1 MIMRTTRN
9 QRHRVHTKQTYSLK
23 KLRTGKL
30 VLALVGS
37 FTVGAATLATSVNA
51 TEWIART
58 AEEIKQDIG
67 NFSKPYTIKW
77 GDTLSAI
84 QEATG
89 IDYHKIAADNGIEDV
104 NLIYAGNILYNKNGY
119 TAVANVQ
126 TGEVKVYQAQTPT
139 PTANTQAA
147 VSNAVAKTVVKDVTD
162 SKDEKVQ
169 EIKQALQ
176 QSVNPNGQ
184 VTEKVVTQPAKAVE
198 TSNQPTNQATA
209 KPAET
214 PSQPVEQPTVKPV
227 ETPSQPVEQPVVKS
241 VETPSQPVEQPTV
254 KPAETPSQPAEQ
266 PTVKPTETPSQPV
279 EQPAVKPAE
288 TPSQPVEQPTV
299 KPAET
304 PSQPVE
310 QPTVKPV
317 ETPSQPI
324 KPFKLSYEKKVVKSI
339 PFKEEIFKDPKL
351 DKGRIYRE
359 EGVEG
364 LEEVIFEVE
373 VENGKEIDYK
383 EISRKT
389 IKSAKNA
396 VVHIGIFEGKIP
408 HAINPESTQPTQPVE
423 QPAVKPVETPSQPA
437 ETTKPI
443 ETKVETE
450 KGEPLVQPKLPELV
464 VETETVNHEIMFE
477 ETTQED
483 PELLEGN
490 TRREEGVKG
499 NEQVVFEIVKE
510 NGVVKSRTETSRKV
524 TVAAKNAITYRGTKK
539 ATPEQPAVKPV
550 ETRSQPVERAAAKPV
565 ETEKGEPEVQPELP
579 ELVVETVNNEI
590 KFEETTQD
598 DPELLEGKTRREE
611 GSNGN
616 EQVMYEVVK
625 ENGVVKS
632 RTEISRKVT
641 VAAKNAITYRGTK
654 KAAPAQPVVTT
665 KVVTEVI
672 EKDIVEKVIED
683 DSIAQGKS
691 VVESNGTKP
700 RTEQDYTVVKVNNE
714 VVSKEAK
721 GEPREIDGTPK
732 VVRKGTG
739 HLLKYDAELTTHKP
753 VDGYTWESLNKIPDE
768 EKSRIANDTEEIRD
782 IRLDAANAEEDM
794 KIANQLLNLKR
805 LNEEFLKLVN
815 AERATQGRKPL
826 VADENLIKLA
836 KIRSDEQAGVGSL
849 RSNGKPHT
857 RPDGTSFASV
867 FNTLEN
873 ANERYGTR
881 GENTME
887 DSSMVAS
894 AHAVLNATQLA
905 QNMFE
910 RWESSPGHY
919 RNMMSDQ
926 WTSFGLS
933 ASFSPYSTTS
943 PEYYTGKTMIG
954 VTVFA
959 NDYDLQVQ

>member
-9 QRHRVHTKQTYSLK
+9 QRHKVHTKQTYSLK

-37 FTVGAATLATSVNA
+37 FAVGAATIATSVNA
-51 TEWIART
+51 AEWTART
-58 AEEIKQDIG
+58 VEEIKQDIG
-67 NFSKPYTIKW
+67 DFSKPYTIKW

-89 IDYHKIAADNGIEDV
+89 IDYHKLAAENGIEDV
-104 NLIYAGNILYNKNGY
+104 NLIYAGNLLYNKDGY

-169 EIKQALQ
+169 EIKQELQ
-176 QSVNPNGQ
+176 QSVKSNGQ
-184 VTEKVVTQPAKAVE
+184 VTDKNDTQTVKPVE
-198 TSNQPTNQATA
+198 TSNKLTEKPAEMPSQPVEQPTVKPVETPSQPVEQPAVKPVETPSQPVEQPMV

-214 PSQPVEQPTVKPV
+214 PSRPVEQPKVKPVETPSQPAEKPAEKPAEMPSQPVEQPTVKPV

-254 KPAETPSQPAEQ
+254 KPAETSSQPAEQ

-408 HAINPESTQPTQPVE
+408 HAINPEPTQPTQPVE

-539 ATPEQPAVKPV
+539 ATPAEPSQPAEAEKKKTVIHSEV
-550 ETRSQPVERAAAKPV
+550 QQPSSGNVILGI
-565 ETEKGEPEVQPELP
+565 KGEFLTPDKEAIL
-579 ELVVETVNNEI
+579 NRINEI
-590 KFEETTQD
+590 RQEAANERLVTKFVPIKWSTELEKTALIRAVESDITSDHKRLTDKEWISAFSETSK
-598 DPELLEGKTRREE
+598 EGRIAENLAWNYSGFLEAI
-611 GSNGN
+611 
-616 EQVMYEVVK
+616 EQWYSEK
-625 ENGVVKS
+625 EDFMKS
-632 RTEISRKVT
+632 RRGEKVEGAIGHYRSLINPEFKAVGLAAFKNPKSSYNIVT
-641 VAAKNAITYRGTK
+641 VAQNFATL
-654 KAAPAQPVVTT
+654 
-665 KVVTEVI
+665 
-672 EKDIVEKVIED
+672 
-683 DSIAQGKS
+683 GKS
-691 VVESNGTKP
+691 EELVGTYGEGILYTEASASKVDDIKNKAVVE
-700 RTEQDYTVVKVNNE
+700 
-714 VVSKEAK
+714 
-721 GEPREIDGTPK
+721 
-732 VVRKGTG
+732 
-739 HLLKYDAELTTHKP
+739 
-753 VDGYTWESLNKIPDE
+753 
-768 EKSRIANDTEEIRD
+768 EK
-782 IRLDAANAEEDM
+782 
-794 KIANQLLNLKR
+794 
-805 LNEEFLKLVN
+805 
-815 AERATQGRKPL
+815 
-826 VADENLIKLA
+826 
-836 KIRSDEQAGVGSL
+836 
-849 RSNGKPHT
+849 
-857 RPDGTSFASV
+857 
-867 FNTLEN
+867 
-873 ANERYGTR
+873 
-881 GENTME
+881 
-887 DSSMVAS
+887 
-894 AHAVLNATQLA
+894 
-905 QNMFE
+905 
-910 RWESSPGHY
+910 
-919 RNMMSDQ
+919 
-926 WTSFGLS
+926 
-933 ASFSPYSTTS
+933 
-943 PEYYTGKTMIG
+943 
-954 VTVFA
+954 
-959 NDYDLQVQ
+959 

>member
-9 QRHRVHTKQTYSLK
+9 QRHKVHTKQTYSLK

-37 FTVGAATLATSVNA
+37 FAVGAATIATSVNA
-51 TEWIART
+51 AEWTART
-58 AEEIKQDIG
+58 VEEIKQDIG
-67 NFSKPYTIKW
+67 DFSKPYTIKW

-89 IDYHKIAADNGIEDV
+89 IDYHKLAADNGIEDV

-169 EIKQALQ
+169 EIKQELQ
-176 QSVNPNGQ
+176 QSVKSNGQ
-184 VTEKVVTQPAKAVE
+184 VTDKNDTQTVKPAV
-198 TSNQPTNQATA
+198 

-214 PSQPVEQPTVKPV
+214 SSQPVEQPAVKPV
-227 ETPSQPVEQPVVKS
+227 ETPSQPAEKPA
-241 VETPSQPVEQPTV
+241 V
-254 KPAETPSQPAEQ
+254 KPA
-266 PTVKPTETPSQPV
+266 ETPSQPV
-279 EQPAVKPAE
+279 EQPAVKPVE

-310 QPTVKPV
+310 QPAVKPV
-317 ETPSQPI
+317 ETPNQPVEQPAVKPVETPSQPAEQPAVKPAETPSQPAEQSAVKPAETPSRPTEQPTEQPAVKPAETPSQPI

-339 PFKEEIFKDPKL
+339 PFEEEIFKDPKL

-408 HAINPESTQPTQPVE
+408 HAINPEPTQPTQPAE
-423 QPAVKPVETPSQPA
+423 QSAVKPVETPSQPA

-450 KGEPLVQPKLPELV
+450 KGEPLVQPELPELV

-510 NGVVKSRTETSRKV
+510 NGVVKSRTE
-524 TVAAKNAITYRGTKK
+524 
-539 ATPEQPAVKPV
+539 
-550 ETRSQPVERAAAKPV
+550 
-565 ETEKGEPEVQPELP
+565 
-579 ELVVETVNNEI
+579 
-590 KFEETTQD
+590 
-598 DPELLEGKTRREE
+598 
-611 GSNGN
+611 
-616 EQVMYEVVK
+616 
-625 ENGVVKS
+625 
-632 RTEISRKVT
+632 ISRKVT

-654 KAAPAQPVVTT
+654 KETPEQPAEPEKTKTVIHSEVQQPKAGNVILGIKGEFLTPDKEAILNRINEIRKEAVNEGLSSRFVPI
-665 KVVTEVI
+665 KWSTEL
-672 EKDIVEKVIED
+672 EKTALIR
-683 DSIAQGKS
+683 A
-691 VVESNGTKP
+691 VESDITRQHK
-700 RTEQDYTVVKVNNE
+700 RLTDKKWISAFSET
-714 VVSKEAK
+714 SKEGA
-721 GEPREIDGTPK
+721 I
-732 VVRKGTG
+732 
-739 HLLKYDAELTTHKP
+739 AENLAWNNSGFLVAIEQWYSEKE
-753 VDGYTWESLNKIPDE
+753 DFM
-768 EKSRIANDTEEIRD
+768 KSR
-782 IRLDAANAEEDM
+782 
-794 KIANQLLNLKR
+794 
-805 LNEEFLKLVN
+805 
-815 AERATQGRKPL
+815 
-826 VADENLIKLA
+826 
-836 KIRSDEQAGVGSL
+836 
-849 RSNGKPHT
+849 
-857 RPDGTSFASV
+857 
-867 FNTLEN
+867 
-873 ANERYGTR
+873 R
-881 GENTME
+881 GENV
-887 DSSMVAS
+887 DG
-894 AHAVLNATQLA
+894 
-905 QNMFE
+905 
-910 RWESSPGHY
+910 PIGHY
-919 RNMMSDQ
+919 RSLITPEFKAVGLAAFKNPKTPYTVTVAQD
-926 WTSFGLS
+926 FGALGESEELLGTYGEGILYTEAS
-933 ASFSPYSTTS
+933 ASKVDDIKNKAVV
-943 PEYYTGKTMIG
+943 EEK
-954 VTVFA
+954 
-959 NDYDLQVQ
+959 